1 MPKHLGDVVG
11 SRVLVG
17 DDLVPLSR
25 ERRWCRVSFYSCQTV
40 PLSKHYHT
48 TELRPGCRGQGCT
61 LRNAAEASA
70 RPSTSGHS
78 GDVLGSGT
86 VPLPRDT
93 WEIASGSQIWTVVGI
108 GWAQGSPHDAISIS
122 AQMLRFLFYLQHK
135 AKVIE
140 ILNELDRAAHAIV
153 WRSPFDTAVAVG
165 VARPSAA
172 IAGQAPVPMLLV
184 PSRAQTRS
192 GLGGGV

>member
-1 MPKHLGDVVG
+1 MTSPLQLSATAFYGNACVSAHAPPWLSEFDSDMTNQVTASGRVTAQLTSAK
-11 SRVLVG
+11 SRHWDAINALRKRMRPDTHAATKERLDREAGGV
-17 DDLVPLSR
+17 DLASR
-25 ERRWCRVSFYSCQTV
+25 FVNLTV
-40 PLSKHYHT
+40 P
-48 TELRPGCRGQGCT
+48 
-61 LRNAAEASA
+61 
-70 RPSTSGHS
+70 
-78 GDVLGSGT
+78 
-86 VPLPRDT
+86 
-93 WEIASGSQIWTVVGI
+93 
-108 GWAQGSPHDAISIS
+108 
-122 AQMLRFLFYLQHK
+122 QHK